1 VGGDKYGFTPGVR
14 VAYTQDLDNQDAWSA
29 SLGVFA
35 SGPHPNL
42 GSSLHDAFWIAQLE
56 TTRRWVAGLRG
67 TYRVYAW
74 RNRRASDFNDVE
86 ETHTG
91 WGVSA
96 DQQILESVAV
106 FTRFGTELRG
116 HVRFDRAF
124 TLGTD
129 IDGTAWR
136 RGEDSLG
143 FAIGF
148 LRTSSDYRNAT
159 ADQMLVG
166 YAASGTERISE
177 IYYRVRV
184 GRHFDLTPDAQWIT
198 RPGGDRT
205 ARNVFVA
212 GVRARVG
219 Y

>member
-1 VGGDKYGFTPGVR
+1 MV
-14 VAYTQDLDNQDAWSA
+14 W
-29 SLGVFA
+29 
-35 SGPHPNL
+35 
-42 GSSLHDAFWIAQLE
+42 

-74 RNRRASDFNDVE
+74 RNGRASDFNDVE

-96 DQQILESVAV
+96 DQQIVESMTV

-124 TLGTD
+124 TVGTD

-136 RGEDSLG
+136 RGADSLG
-143 FAIGF
+143 FAMGF

-159 ADQMLVG
+159 ADQTLVG

-177 IYYRVRV
+177 IYYRLRV
-184 GRHFDLTPDAQWIT
+184 NHHLDLTPDAQWIT

-205 ARNVFVA
+205 ARSVFVA
-212 GVRARVG
+212 GVRARIG